1 MLNYEAAPENMRG
14 GLRRFIENGVEPGGA
29 LMAILSNDLKEAFA
43 RADDTT
49 TANMRNIVVWL
60 YNESP
65 GNCWGSKDNVRAWI
79 AKGGMG
85 AQS

>member
-1 MLNYEAAPENMRG
+1 M
-14 GLRRFIENGVEPGGA
+14 
-29 LMAILSNDLKEAFA
+29 ST
-43 RADDTT
+43 DDTT

-79 AKGGMG
+79 AKGGMNNTNG
-85 AQS
+85 AAP